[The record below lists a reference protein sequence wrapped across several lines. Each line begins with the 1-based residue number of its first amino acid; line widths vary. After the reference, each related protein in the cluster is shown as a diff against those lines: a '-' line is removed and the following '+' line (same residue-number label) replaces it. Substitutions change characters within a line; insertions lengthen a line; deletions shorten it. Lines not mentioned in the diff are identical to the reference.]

1 MKIVEFWSD
10 IEYGPIVKI
19 TDINYSIDFRDY
31 IVYYEDVEK
40 DWGNYLERTDFLRY
54 YELYG

>member
-1 MKIVEFWSD
+1 MKIGEFWRD
-10 IEYGPIVKI
+10 IEDGTIVKI